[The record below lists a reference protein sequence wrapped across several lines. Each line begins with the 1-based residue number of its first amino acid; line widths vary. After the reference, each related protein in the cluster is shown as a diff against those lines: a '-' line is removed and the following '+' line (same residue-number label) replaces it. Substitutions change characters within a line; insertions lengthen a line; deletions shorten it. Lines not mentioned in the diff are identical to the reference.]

1 MTHYVLINLAYVVA
15 ICTTL
20 TVFLLFPGVSLEIWT
35 LPLKKWT
42 TYKVKRLARRRKHA
56 EDKLKKYWE
65 IDMTKL
71 R

>member
-1 MTHYVLINLAYVVA
+1 MTHDVLINLAYVVA

-20 TVFLLFPGVSLEIWT
+20 TVFLMFPGISLEIWT

-42 TYKVKRLARRRKHA
+42 TYKVKRLARRRKYA